1 MADLEL
7 PKLIAVK
14 TPILDPNPMTQRNR
28 QIFDSMTK
36 EYQIMNHGGLK
47 KNKNIVSLIGCCW
60 RTIDIHTKLVV
71 PNLLLEGADLG
82 DLEDFYRRSY
92 STITMRRRLGLSI
105 DVASGVEALHSVG
118 ILHDDIKPRN
128 ILVFQDEEQSLSTF
142 VTRKTF
148 GESAAKQEIRR
159 RNMAWV
165 DTQKLRMLRTS
176 QPNMEG
182 NIDTGH
188 LEVDGDWITL
198 KNDTLKSQAGEQLF
212 HDFVDQMTSG
222 EPTKR
227 PSNTYQVLQTLRHIL
242 RLELR
247 VIYDSNQRQERRDE
261 EKMASMWRR
270 FNRRSIHAYSATPT
284 LNHQETT
291 AIVLDYFLNEKSHT
305 NFSRELLFLWKFGS
319 IAKFSRQHC
328 SPSNSS
334 KRRVKA
340 PITKV
345 ALPSSNLRK
354 NTVENFMFD
363 TLITWLRHGKQVQK
377 YPIHKFNGNIFRAS
391 RDEKYTALLSDR
403 VRNELIRQF
412 KYIADSPRQDKIRR
426 ATASFEYAVMILC
439 FPAISEADS
448 SLLPGALHYLHLS
461 ATLGHHEA
469 QSMVGTFYDSFGL
482 RTPISLEEVTE
493 QLLQASLKPSMTAMR
508 RLRKLD
514 PSRYIEARR
523 LISFEYNGSYVKGE
537 PLPETDAIITLITND
552 LMDVPP
558 TFIHNLAAHG
568 QLERLRRLSYL
579 PVEYFDEQNGLGETP

>member
-1 MADLEL
+1 
-7 PKLIAVK
+7 
-14 TPILDPNPMTQRNR
+14 
-28 QIFDSMTK
+28 
-36 EYQIMNHGGLK
+36 
-47 KNKNIVSLIGCCW
+47 
-60 RTIDIHTKLVV
+60 
-71 PNLLLEGADLG
+71 
-82 DLEDFYRRSY
+82 
-92 STITMRRRLGLSI
+92 MRRRLGLSI

-345 ALPSSNLRK
+345 
-354 NTVENFMFD
+354 
-363 TLITWLRHGKQVQK
+363 
-377 YPIHKFNGNIFRAS
+377 
-391 RDEKYTALLSDR
+391 
-403 VRNELIRQF
+403 QF

-482 RTPISLEEVTE
+482 RTPISLEEETE
-493 QLLQASLKPSMTAMR
+493 QLLQASLKGSMTAMR

-579 PVEYFDEQNGLGETP
+579 PVEYFDEQNGLGETPIVVACRCGHADILALLLALGADPSIGTDHGVHPLHFLSAFNDGDIPQVATTLVQHGAALEPHS